1 MAAQSNKR
9 TRYQNSTTNNHLPLN
24 IRNNIE
30 IFSQEIQLRN
40 MQVDKIL
47 RRKIY

>member
-1 MAAQSNKR
+1 MAAQRNKR

-24 IRNNIE
+24 IRN
-30 IFSQEIQLRN
+30 SQEIQLRN
-40 MQVDKIL
+40 MLVDKNL

>member
-1 MAAQSNKR
+1 MAAQRNKR
-9 TRYQNSTTNNHLPLN
+9 TRYQNSTTNNHPPLN
-24 IRNNIE
+24 IRNSE
-30 IFSQEIQLRN
+30 EIQLRN